1 MDAKDII
8 KTLQE
13 LTAIYG
19 NWPVIIR
26 ANAEEDDDVD
36 IGSVYADEEEE
47 KFIISD
53 TFSFL
58 A

>member
-1 MDAKDII
+1 MKARDII
-8 KTLQE
+8 KSLQE

-26 ANAEEDDDVD
+26 ANADEDDDVD

-53 TFSFL
+53 MFFSV
-58 A
+58 